1 MPVGLLC
8 REALITLGQ
17 VVWVAE
23 RHPPVDGVVP
33 SDTDAKRR
41 LEAYIAV
48 ELGTNANERAR
59 KHAKAAL
66 DLAVGLEHKRSE
78 TTASVVRLL
87 AIVEGRRDPG

>member
-1 MPVGLLC
+1 M
-8 REALITLGQ
+8 
-17 VVWVAE
+17 E

-48 ELGTNANERAR
+48 EVRTNANEQAR

-66 DLAVGLEHKRSE
+66 DLAVGLEHKRSATWRDAAMCLE

-87 AIVEGRRDPG
+87 AIVEGRRDPE